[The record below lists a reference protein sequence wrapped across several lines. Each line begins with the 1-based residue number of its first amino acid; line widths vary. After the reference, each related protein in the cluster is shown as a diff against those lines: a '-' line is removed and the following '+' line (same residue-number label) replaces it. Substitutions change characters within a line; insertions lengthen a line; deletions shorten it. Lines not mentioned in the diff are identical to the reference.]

1 VRLTALVGEP
11 LRPLLDPAEHLSLHD
26 QRARLHHEHPK
37 ALARRRALIE
47 MRLRLIRRVEPSSG
61 ESINVHTQS
70 PASES
75 GNDINEALG
84 SVSVEA
90 KYLLQL
96 GDLANE
102 PDLLDLDLTDP
113 SGLASDLE
121 LDLSSAPRYLVHH
134 FLRPLEAR

>member
-1 VRLTALVGEP
+1 MISEP
-11 LRPLLDPAEHLSLHD
+11 GSITSIPRRWPAAAPS
-26 QRARLHHEHPK
+26 
-37 ALARRRALIE
+37 IE

>member
-1 VRLTALVGEP
+1 MISEP
-11 LRPLLDPAEHLSLHD
+11 GSITSIPRRWPAAAPS
-26 QRARLHHEHPK
+26 
-37 ALARRRALIE
+37 IE

-121 LDLSSAPRYLVHH
+121 LDLSSAPRISYTTSSVHSK
-134 FLRPLEAR
+134 LDEASVLSIHSVVSSNTFTT